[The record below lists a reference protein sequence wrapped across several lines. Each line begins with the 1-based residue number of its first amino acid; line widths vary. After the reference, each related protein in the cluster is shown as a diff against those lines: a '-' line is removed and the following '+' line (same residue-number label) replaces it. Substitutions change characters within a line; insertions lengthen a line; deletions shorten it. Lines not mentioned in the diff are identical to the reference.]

1 MSILYIALIKFA
13 SETLYI
19 IYLMY
24 CFDNKFI
31 TLLHTLA
38 IIPNLIYNV
47 PTVTANQTSGQKMSR
62 DQPRPKSR
70 IRFITMNCSE
80 LL

>member
-1 MSILYIALIKFA
+1 METPKF
-13 SETLYI
+13 TGR
-19 IYLMY
+19 
-24 CFDNKFI
+24 
-31 TLLHTLA
+31 
-38 IIPNLIYNV
+38 NV
-47 PTVTANQTSGQKMSR
+47 PITEIAKATVTANQTSGQKMSR